1 MVDTAS
7 TAGALKR
14 AVLTAAGLV
23 VFIAPVAVGA
33 RNPPPQTRDVA
44 APATLPAFEEV
55 SVRPNA
61 ASGPGGRGG
70 LAGSQYVYRSAR
82 AAGRRRPGL
91 GRC

>member
-61 ASGPGGRGG
+61 ASGRGG